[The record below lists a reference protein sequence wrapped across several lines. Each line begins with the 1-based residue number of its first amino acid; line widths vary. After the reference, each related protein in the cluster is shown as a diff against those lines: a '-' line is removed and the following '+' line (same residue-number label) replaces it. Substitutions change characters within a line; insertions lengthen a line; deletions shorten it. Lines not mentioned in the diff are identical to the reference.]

1 MTGIVVWLPAEDAEL
16 RFWSDMTG
24 TTRHLG
30 QLFAVWFLA
39 VAFALAG
46 IAEAGPAVLCIGDD
60 GHTDV
65 EYSLAGCCVLETD
78 EAEQTNS
85 VATIA
90 GRSGCDDCVDLG
102 LDQDSLTAG
111 KKLLPAPQV
120 TLLRLG
126 LSQGNTAGANSRAAA
141 QRTMHQSLTTVLS
154 STVLL
159 I

>member
-1 MTGIVVWLPAEDAEL
+1 MK
-16 RFWSDMTG
+16 R
-24 TTRHLG
+24 TTPYFRVRS
-30 QLFAVWFLA
+30 AAWILA
-39 VAFALAG
+39 VALVFG
-46 IAEAGPAVLCIGDD
+46 GFAEAGPAVLCIGDD

-65 EYSLAGCCVLETD
+65 EYSLAGCCVLESD
-78 EAEQTNS
+78 EAELTNS
-85 VATIA
+85 VAMIA

-102 LDQDSLTAG
+102 LDQDSLIAG

-126 LSQGNTAGANSRAAA
+126 LPQGKTAGANKGAAV
-141 QRTMHQSLTTVLS
+141 QRTMHESLTTVLS